1 VDCVPGVPQSQRG
14 LVHIIASDAHDTQ
27 HRPPVMNDIFLEIE
41 NEYGPEVAHAVFEG
55 NPRAVLEGAD
65 IEFDPTY
72 AVSSKKKRWSAIFSD

>member
-1 VDCVPGVPQSQRG
+1 
-14 LVHIIASDAHDTQ
+14 
-27 HRPPVMNDIFLEIE
+27 MNDIFLEIE